1 MEWQQGIFGDVI
13 LTANFFLERIDEE
26 EKEQSMSPL
35 LTDPCKQYASRDHAH
50 APADGISNVPIAKNT
65 RRNSSG

>member
-13 LTANFFLERIDEE
+13 HTANFFLERIDED
-26 EKEQSMSPL
+26 EKELSISPL
-35 LTDPCKQYASRDHAH
+35 LTEPCKQYASRDHAH
-50 APADGISNVPIAKNT
+50 TPADGISYVPSAKNT